1 MKISSHYSLD
11 QDADRKIKYTLQ
23 KQGQLHDA
31 VMDLVTQGKKE
42 WAYDEWVELL
52 AAVEASELTINEY
65 REVM

>member
-1 MKISSHYSLD
+1 MKISSYYSLD

-31 VMDLVTQGKKE
+31 VMDLVTQGKNE

-52 AAVEASELTINEY
+52 ATIEASELTINEY